1 MDYGLTG
8 TVALVPGGTSGLG
21 LATARALGAEGAR
34 VVIGGRRADLAA
46 EQARGLPA
54 AIGVGVDLM
63 DPEGPAALVT
73 AAQDAFGPVEVLVLN
88 GGGPPAGTAAELTVD
103 SAAAAV
109 DRLLLPHIRLVE
121 AVLPG
126 MRERGWG
133 RIVAIGSSG
142 IQSPIDRL
150 AASNVGRAALAG
162 YLKTLA
168 SEVAADGVTVNLVLP
183 GRIRT
188 DRVEALNEATAQ
200 REGRDVAEVDATSQ
214 ASIPIGRYG
223 TPEEFAA
230 VMTFLAGR
238 PASYVTGAQIRCDG
252 GLIRAH

>member
-1 MDYGLTG
+1 MDYGLTE
-8 TVALVPGGTSGLG
+8 TVAVVPGGTSGLG
-21 LATARALGAEGAR
+21 LATARALAAEGAR
-34 VVIGGRRADLAA
+34 VVIGGRRGELAA
-46 EQARGLPA
+46 EHAAALPA
-54 AIGVGVDLM
+54 AIGVGVDIT
-63 DPEGPAALVT
+63 DPVGPAALIS
-73 AAQDAFGPVEVLVLN
+73 AAEDAFGPVDILVLN
-88 GGGPPAGTAAELTVD
+88 GGGPSAGTAAELTVED
-103 SAAAAV
+103 AVAAA
-109 DRLLLPHIRLVE
+109 DRLLLPQIRLVE
-121 AVLPG
+121 AALPG
-126 MRERGWG
+126 MQERGWG

-142 IQSPIDRL
+142 IQSPIDGL

-188 DRVEALNEATAQ
+188 KRVDALNEATAKRQ
-200 REGRDVAEVDATSQ
+200 SRDVAEVDAESQ
-214 ASIPIGRYG
+214 ANIPIGRYG

-230 VMTFLAGR
+230 VMAFLASR